1 MNLNKEEGH
10 LEKSHELVKKY
21 DAMQLKRVVLESR
34 FAAQDVKGLL
44 INKRFTIACIR
55 DCFLRGEAAY
65 ASHVIY
71 AQSHILDDYV
81 SSERALGIQ
90 AGFNWGDC
98 GEKTVV
104 YTDLGI
110 SGGMKLGI
118 EHAESVGREVEY
130 RKLGFIPEVTNEMVQ
145 LEEEYIKSQQ
155 EFRLVLQDKINRP
168 VKLCL
173 GSVQEIMQ
181 QPVEPIDVKDNKREM
196 TNLKNAA

>member
-1 MNLNKEEGH
+1 MNLHKEEGH
-10 LEKSHELVKKY
+10 LETSHELVKEY
-21 DAMQLKRVVLESR
+21 DSTQLTKIVLESR
-34 FAAQDVKGLL
+34 FAAEDVKGLL

-118 EHAESVGREVEY
+118 EHAEKVGRHVEY
-130 RKLGFIPEVTNEMVQ
+130 RELGFIPEVTDEEVA
-145 LEEEYIKSQQ
+145 LEEAYIRSQQ
-155 EFRLVLQDKINRP
+155 QYRLVLQEKINRP
-168 VKLCL
+168 VQLCL
-173 GSVQEIMQ
+173 KSVTDEMKK
-181 QPVEPIDVKDNKREM
+181 PVEPVDVKVVAQR
-196 TNLKNAA
+196 LRA

>member
-1 MNLNKEEGH
+1 MNLHKEDGH
-10 LEKSHELVKKY
+10 LEKSHQLVKKY
-21 DAMQLKRVVLESR
+21 DSMQLRKVVLESR
-34 FAAQDVKGLL
+34 FAAPDVRQLL

-110 SGGMKLGI
+110 SGGMQLGI
-118 EHAESVGREVEY
+118 EHAREVGREVEF
-130 RKLGFIPEVTNEMVQ
+130 RELGFIPEITDELVA
-145 LEEEYIKSQQ
+145 LETEYIKSQQ
-155 EFRLVLQDKINRP
+155 EYRLILQKVINRDIELSLSG
-168 VKLCL
+168 VKDT
-173 GSVQEIMQ
+173 MN
-181 QPVEPIDVKDNKREM
+181 QPVEPIDVTNK
-196 TNLKNAA
+196 NL

>member
-1 MNLNKEEGH
+1 MNLHKEDNH
-10 LEKSHELVKKY
+10 LDKSHQMVK
-21 DAMQLKRVVLESR
+21 DNNETQLQRVVLESR
-34 FAAQDVKGLL
+34 YAAPDVRGLL

-104 YTDLGI
+104 YTDLGL
-110 SGGMKLGI
+110 SGGMNLGI
-118 EHAESVGREVEY
+118 EHALSIGREVEY
-130 RKLGFIPEVTNEMVQ
+130 RKLGFIPEVTNEEVA
-145 LEEEYIKSQQ
+145 LEEAYIRAQ
-155 EFRLVLQDKINRP
+155 EDFRMVLKEKINNTN
-168 VKLCL
+168 LCL
-173 GSVQEIMQ
+173 NNATDEV
-181 QPVEPIDVKDNKREM
+181 NKNKEKSPKR
-196 TNLKNAA
+196 LKVG

>member
-1 MNLNKEEGH
+1 MNLHKEEDH
-10 LEKSHELVKKY
+10 LEKSHQSVNEYDSTKLKK
-21 DAMQLKRVVLESR
+21 VVLESR
-34 FAAQDVKGLL
+34 FAAEDVKGLL

-118 EHAESVGREVEY
+118 EHAQKVGREVEY
-130 RKLGFIPEVTNEMVQ
+130 RELGFIPEVTAQEIE
-145 LEEEYIKSQQ
+145 LEETYIRSQQ
-155 EFRLVLQDKINRP
+155 MYRLVLQEKINRP
-168 VKLCL
+168 VELCL
-173 GSVQEIMQ
+173 KSVTEEMNK
-181 QPVEPIDVKDNKREM
+181 PVEPVDVISEVKK
-196 TNLKNAA
+196 LKVA

>member
-1 MNLNKEEGH
+1 MNLHKEEGH
-10 LEKSHELVKKY
+10 LEKSHQLVNEY
-21 DAMQLKRVVLESR
+21 DSTQLRKVVLESR
-34 FAAQDVKGLL
+34 FAAVDVKGLL

-118 EHAESVGREVEY
+118 EHAQKVGREIEY
-130 RKLGFIPEVTNEMVQ
+130 RELGFIPEVTAEEIE
-145 LEEEYIKSQQ
+145 LEEEYIRSQQ
-155 EFRLVLQDKINRP
+155 KYRLVLQEKINRP
-168 VKLCL
+168 VQLCL
-173 GSVQEIMQ
+173 KSVTAEMNK
-181 QPVEPIDVKDNKREM
+181 PVEPIDVVNDKKK
-196 TNLKNAA
+196 LKAA

>member
-1 MNLNKEEGH
+1 MNLHKEEDH
-10 LEKSHELVKKY
+10 LEKSHQLVNEY
-21 DAMQLKRVVLESR
+21 DSTQLKKVVLESR
-34 FAAQDVKGLL
+34 FAAEDVKGLL

-98 GEKTVV
+98 AEKTVV

-118 EHAESVGREVEY
+118 EHAQKVGREVEY
-130 RKLGFIPEVTNEMVQ
+130 RELGFIPEVTAQEIE
-145 LEEEYIKSQQ
+145 LEETYIRSQQ
-155 EFRLVLQDKINRP
+155 MYRLVLQEKINRP
-168 VKLCL
+168 VELCL
-173 GSVQEIMQ
+173 KSVTEEMNK
-181 QPVEPIDVKDNKREM
+181 PVEPVDVIREVKK
-196 TNLKNAA
+196 LKAA

>member
-1 MNLNKEEGH
+1 MNLHKEEDH
-10 LEKSHELVKKY
+10 LEKSHQLVNEYDSTKLKK
-21 DAMQLKRVVLESR
+21 VVLESR
-34 FAAQDVKGLL
+34 FAAEDVKGLL

-118 EHAESVGREVEY
+118 EHAQKVGREVEY
-130 RKLGFIPEVTNEMVQ
+130 RELGFIPEVTAQEIE
-145 LEEEYIKSQQ
+145 LEETYIRSQQ
-155 EFRLVLQDKINRP
+155 MYRLVLQEKINRP
-168 VKLCL
+168 VELCL
-173 GSVQEIMQ
+173 KSVTEEMNK
-181 QPVEPIDVKDNKREM
+181 PVEPVDVISEVKK
-196 TNLKNAA
+196 LKAA

>member
-1 MNLNKEEGH
+1 MNLHKEEDH
-10 LEKSHELVKKY
+10 LEKSHQLVNEY
-21 DAMQLKRVVLESR
+21 DSTQLKKVVLESR
-34 FAAQDVKGLL
+34 FAAEDVKGLL

-118 EHAESVGREVEY
+118 EHAQKVGREVEY
-130 RKLGFIPEVTNEMVQ
+130 RELGFIPEVTAQEIE
-145 LEEEYIKSQQ
+145 LEETYIRSQQ
-155 EFRLVLQDKINRP
+155 MYRLVLQEKINRP
-168 VKLCL
+168 VELCL
-173 GSVQEIMQ
+173 KSVTEEMNK
-181 QPVEPIDVKDNKREM
+181 PVEPVDVIREVKK
-196 TNLKNAA
+196 LKAA

>member
-1 MNLNKEEGH
+1 MNLHKEEDH
-10 LEKSHELVKKY
+10 LEKSHQLVNEY
-21 DAMQLKRVVLESR
+21 DSTQLKKVVLESR
-34 FAAQDVKGLL
+34 FAAEDVKGLL

-118 EHAESVGREVEY
+118 EHAQKVGREVEY
-130 RKLGFIPEVTNEMVQ
+130 RELGFIPEVTAQEIE
-145 LEEEYIKSQQ
+145 LEETYIRSQQ
-155 EFRLVLQDKINRP
+155 MYRLVLQEKINRP
-168 VKLCL
+168 VELCL
-173 GSVQEIMQ
+173 KSVTEEMNK
-181 QPVEPIDVKDNKREM
+181 PVEPVDVISEVKK
-196 TNLKNAA
+196 LKAA

>member
-1 MNLNKEEGH
+1 MNLHKEKGH
-10 LEKSHELVKKY
+10 LEKSHQLVNEY
-21 DAMQLKRVVLESR
+21 DSTQLKKVVLESR
-34 FAAQDVKGLL
+34 FAAEDVKGLL

-118 EHAESVGREVEY
+118 EHAQKVGREVEY
-130 RKLGFIPEVTNEMVQ
+130 RELGFIPEVTAQEIE
-145 LEEEYIKSQQ
+145 LEETYIRSQQ
-155 EFRLVLQDKINRP
+155 MYRLVLQEKINRP
-168 VKLCL
+168 VELCL
-173 GSVQEIMQ
+173 KSVTEEMNK
-181 QPVEPIDVKDNKREM
+181 PVEPVDVIREVKK
-196 TNLKNAA
+196 LKAA

>member
-1 MNLNKEEGH
+1 MNLHKEEDH
-10 LEKSHELVKKY
+10 LEKSHQLVNEYDSTKLKK
-21 DAMQLKRVVLESR
+21 VVLESR
-34 FAAQDVKGLL
+34 FAAEDVKGLL

-118 EHAESVGREVEY
+118 EHAQKVGREVEY
-130 RKLGFIPEVTNEMVQ
+130 RELGFIPEVTAQEIE
-145 LEEEYIKSQQ
+145 LEETYIRSQQ
-155 EFRLVLQDKINRP
+155 MYRLVLQEKINRP
-168 VKLCL
+168 VELCL
-173 GSVQEIMQ
+173 KSVTEEMNK
-181 QPVEPIDVKDNKREM
+181 PVEPVDVISEVKK
-196 TNLKNAA
+196 LKVA

>member
-1 MNLNKEEGH
+1 MNLHKEEDH
-10 LEKSHELVKKY
+10 LEKSHQLVNEY
-21 DAMQLKRVVLESR
+21 DSTQLKKVVLESR
-34 FAAQDVKGLL
+34 FAAEDVKGLL

-98 GEKTVV
+98 AEKTVV

-118 EHAESVGREVEY
+118 EHAQKVGREVEY
-130 RKLGFIPEVTNEMVQ
+130 RELGFIPEVTAQEIE
-145 LEEEYIKSQQ
+145 LEETYIRSQQ
-155 EFRLVLQDKINRP
+155 MYRLVLQEKINRP
-168 VKLCL
+168 VELCL
-173 GSVQEIMQ
+173 KSVTEEMNK
-181 QPVEPIDVKDNKREM
+181 PVEPVDVISEVKK
-196 TNLKNAA
+196 LKAA

>member
-1 MNLNKEEGH
+1 MNLHKEEGH
-10 LEKSHELVKKY
+10 LEKSHQLVNEY
-21 DAMQLKRVVLESR
+21 DSTQLKKVVLESR
-34 FAAQDVKGLL
+34 FAAEDVKGLL

-98 GEKTVV
+98 AEKTVV

-118 EHAESVGREVEY
+118 EHAQKVGREVEY
-130 RKLGFIPEVTNEMVQ
+130 RELGFIPEVTAQEIE
-145 LEEEYIKSQQ
+145 LEETYIRSQQ
-155 EFRLVLQDKINRP
+155 MYRLVLQEKINRP
-168 VKLCL
+168 VELCL
-173 GSVQEIMQ
+173 KSVTEEMNK
-181 QPVEPIDVKDNKREM
+181 PVEPVDVISEVKK
-196 TNLKNAA
+196 LKVV

>member
-1 MNLNKEEGH
+1 MNLHKEEDH
-10 LEKSHELVKKY
+10 LEKSHQLVNEYDSTKLKK
-21 DAMQLKRVVLESR
+21 VVLESR
-34 FAAQDVKGLL
+34 FAAEDVKGLL

-118 EHAESVGREVEY
+118 EHAQKVGREVEY
-130 RKLGFIPEVTNEMVQ
+130 RELGFIPEVTAQEIE
-145 LEEEYIKSQQ
+145 LEETYIRSQQ
-155 EFRLVLQDKINRP
+155 MYRLVLQEKINRP
-168 VKLCL
+168 VELCL
-173 GSVQEIMQ
+173 KSVTEEMNK
-181 QPVEPIDVKDNKREM
+181 PVEPIDVISEVKK
-196 TNLKNAA
+196 LKVA